1 MRKRMK
7 LIPVTITLLLLSFM
21 LTSCDTTYEQD
32 QTHHYFKPIV
42 IEAKDTPSSSINLIE
57 DAPLKSDVLPLVTP
71 PIEKHGIA
79 LMSASHLLIGTLIIG
94 LFNLS
99 LAIGYA
105 WFKLIRK
112 SLIFRRYE
120 NNQ

>member
-1 MRKRMK
+1 MRKRMQ

-21 LTSCDTTYEQD
+21 LTSCDTTYEKD

-42 IEAKDTPSSSINLIE
+42 IEAKDASSSSINLIE
-57 DAPLKSDVLPLVTP
+57 DAPLKSDTLPLVTP
-71 PIEKHGIA
+71 SIEKHEIA
-79 LMSASHLLIGTLIIG
+79 LMATSHLLIGTLIIG

-105 WFKLIRK
+105 SFKLIRK
-112 SLIFRRYE
+112 SLTFRRCE
-120 NNQ
+120 NNH

>member
-1 MRKRMK
+1 MRKRMQ

-21 LTSCDTTYEQD
+21 LTSCDTTYEKD

-42 IEAKDTPSSSINLIE
+42 IEAKDASSSSINLIE
-57 DAPLKSDVLPLVTP
+57 DAPLKSDTLPLVTP
-71 PIEKHGIA
+71 SIEKHEIA
-79 LMSASHLLIGTLIIG
+79 LMATSHLLIGTLIIG